1 MQVQF
6 LKLMRSQGS
15 QGGIVA
21 PKTPVKKQAVAKKQ
35 AVLVAGHPRRSVD
48 SVAEFIGSSLGELMN
63 RKDALAKQL
72 ASVEKQIAAARDKVV
87 VASRE
92 TATAARKAVTPAAG
106 KPAAATPAAAQPATK
121 ERKGNG
127 KQKRPL
133 PPDDPMVAQTTRAA
147 MAQARA
153 RTAQQMRTTRRS
165 GNR

>member
-1 MQVQF
+1 
-6 LKLMRSQGS
+6 MRTK
-15 QGGIVA
+15 GGVVA
-21 PKTPVKKQAVAKKQ
+21 PKTTAKKQ

-63 RKDALAKQL
+63 RKDALVKQL
-72 ASVEKQIAAARDKVV
+72 ASVEQQIAAARDSVV
-87 VASRE
+87 VAGRK

-106 KPAAATPAAAQPATK
+106 KPAAAKPVAAQPATAAK
-121 ERKGNG
+121 KGNG

-133 PPDDPMVAQTTRAA
+133 PPNDPMVSQTTRAA
-147 MAQARA
+147 TAQAKA

>member
-1 MQVQF
+1 VT
-6 LKLMRSQGS
+6 
-15 QGGIVA
+15 

-35 AVLVAGHPRRSVD
+35 AVLVAGHPRRSVE

-72 ASVEKQIAAARDKVV
+72 ASVEKQIAAARDTVV
-87 VASRE
+87 VAGRK
-92 TATAARKAVTPAAG
+92 TASAARKAVTPAAG
-106 KPAAATPAAAQPATK
+106 KPAAAQPAAAA
-121 ERKGNG
+121 RKGNR
-127 KQKRPL
+127 KKKRPQ

-147 MAQARA
+147 MAQAKA

>member
-1 MQVQF
+1 M
-6 LKLMRSQGS
+6 
-15 QGGIVA
+15 A
-21 PKTPVKKQAVAKKQ
+21 PKTTAKKQ

-63 RKDALAKQL
+63 RKDALARQL
-72 ASVEKQIAAARDKVV
+72 ASVEKQIAAARESVV
-87 VASRE
+87 VAGRK

-106 KPAAATPAAAQPATK
+106 KSPAAKPAAAKSAAVQPATDA
-121 ERKGNG
+121 RKGNG

-147 MAQARA
+147 MGQAKA
-153 RTAQQMRTTRRS
+153 RTAQQMPTTRRS

>member
-1 MQVQF
+1 
-6 LKLMRSQGS
+6 
-15 QGGIVA
+15 VA
-21 PKTPVKKQAVAKKQ
+21 PKTTAKKQ

-72 ASVEKQIAAARDKVV
+72 ASVEKQIAAARDTVV
-87 VASRE
+87 VAGRK
-92 TATAARKAVTPAAG
+92 TASAARKAVTPAAG
-106 KPAAATPAAAQPATK
+106 KPAAAKPAAAKPATRPAT
-121 ERKGNG
+121 EARKGNG

-147 MAQARA
+147 MAQAKA